1 MFLGFKLVL
10 LYPQWNPGYDTISM
24 KYYTFT
30 HTYTYMYGAGEL
42 FMIKYEKKTK
52 LYMYCDYNDIHSL
65 TKIFK
70 NSRKTKLVL

>member
-1 MFLGFKLVL
+1 
-10 LYPQWNPGYDTISM
+10 
-24 KYYTFT
+24 
-30 HTYTYMYGAGEL
+30 MYGAGEL

>member
-42 FMIKYEKKTK
+42 FMIKYEKKKQNYICTVITMIFILWLK
-52 LYMYCDYNDIHSL
+52 FLKIHV
-65 TKIFK
+65 KQ
-70 NSRKTKLVL
+70 N